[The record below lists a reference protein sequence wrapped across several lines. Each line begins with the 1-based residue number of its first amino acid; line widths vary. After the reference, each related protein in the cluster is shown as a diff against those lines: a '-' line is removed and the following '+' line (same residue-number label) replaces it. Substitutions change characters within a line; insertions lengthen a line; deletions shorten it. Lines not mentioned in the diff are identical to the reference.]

1 MAKIPLFQYDKE
13 ESDIEIGVLHVL
25 KTIIQ
30 ERRSIKRFNGKP
42 VALSDVSAVLE
53 GASWAPNHGCREPWR
68 FVVAA
73 EAGLEAMRNTLKE
86 CTIPKW
92 NQLSEEELKQKTAG
106 FGLPGAFVFVIV
118 PEDPRQKERLE
129 DFSAASA
136 LIQNAQLL
144 AWEQGI
150 GTCWKTPAWIDAP
163 KFRQA
168 LDVKPGERILAMLQF
183 GYYDEL
189 PKAKE
194 RTPIEEKITYFG

>member
-1 MAKIPLFQYDKE
+1 M
-13 ESDIEIGVLHVL
+13 L

-30 ERRSIKRFNGKP
+30 ERRSIKKFNGQP
-42 VALSDVSAVLE
+42 VAAADVTAVLE
-53 GASWAPNHGCREPWR
+53 DAAWAPNHGNREPWR

-73 EAGLEAMRNTLKE
+73 ENGLTAIRETLKE

-92 NQLSEEELKQKTAG
+92 NTLSPEELEQKTAG
-106 FGLPGAFVFVIV
+106 FKLPGAFVFVVV

-144 AWEQGI
+144 AWEKDI
-150 GTCWKTPAWIDAP
+150 GTCWKTPPWIDAP

-168 LDVKPGERILAMLQF
+168 LGVLPGERILAMVQF

-189 PKAKE
+189 PKAKA
-194 RTPIEEKITYFG
+194 RTPISEKITYFS

>member
-1 MAKIPLFQYDKE
+1 M
-13 ESDIEIGVLHVL
+13 L

-30 ERRSIKRFNGKP
+30 ERRSIKKFNGKP
-42 VALSDVSAVLE
+42 V
-53 GASWAPNHGCREPWR
+53 GASVITELLETAAWAPNHGNREPWR

-73 EAGLEAMRNTLKE
+73 EGGLETIRNTLKE

-92 NQLSEEELKQKTAG
+92 NTLSPEELEPKIAG
-106 FGLPGAFVFVIV
+106 FKLPGAFVFVIV

-144 AWEQGI
+144 AWEKGI

-163 KFRQA
+163 KFREA
-168 LDVKPGERILAMLQF
+168 IGVKPGERILAMLQF

>member
-1 MAKIPLFQYDKE
+1 MGSDCLGIEVLLLIKKI
-13 ESDIEIGVLHVL
+13 IE
-25 KTIIQ
+25 
-30 ERRSIKRFNGKP
+30 ERRSIKKFNGTP
-42 VALSDVSAVLE
+42 VAGSDITAILQD
-53 GASWAPNHGCREPWR
+53 AAWAPNHGNREPWR
-68 FVVAA
+68 FVVAV
-73 EAGLEAMRNTLKE
+73 ENGLDAIRSVLKE
-86 CTIPKW
+86 CTIPNWKS
-92 NQLSEEELKQKTAG
+92 LSLEELAKKTEG
-106 FGLPGAFVFVIV
+106 FQLPGAFVFVIV

-144 AWEQGI
+144 AWEKGI

-168 LDVKPGERILAMLQF
+168 IGIKPGERVLALLQF

-189 PKAKE
+189 PKAKA

>member
-1 MAKIPLFQYDKE
+1 MFNL
-13 ESDIEIGVLHVL
+13 L

-30 ERRSIKRFNGKP
+30 ERRSIKKFNGKS
-42 VALSDVSAVLE
+42 VALSDITAVLE
-53 GASWAPNHGCREPWR
+53 DAAWAPNHGNREPWR

-73 EAGLEAMRNTLKE
+73 EKGLEAIRTTIKE
-86 CTIPKW
+86 CTVPKW
-92 NQLSEEELKQKTAG
+92 NMLAPEELEQKTAG
-106 FGLPGAFVFVIV
+106 FKLPGAFVFVIV
-118 PEDPRQKERLE
+118 PEDLRQKERLE

-144 AWEQGI
+144 AWEKGI

-168 LDVKPGERILAMLQF
+168 LGVKPGERILAMLQF

>member
-1 MAKIPLFQYDKE
+1 M
-13 ESDIEIGVLHVL
+13 L
-25 KTIIQ
+25 KNIIR
-30 ERRSIKRFNGKP
+30 ERRSIKKFNGKP
-42 VALSDVSAVLE
+42 VALSDVTAVLE
-53 GASWAPNHGCREPWR
+53 DAVWAPNHGCREPWR

-73 EAGLEAMRNTLKE
+73 EEGLQAMRETLKE

-92 NQLSEEELKQKTAG
+92 NMLPEEELRKKAAG
-106 FGLPGAFVFVIV
+106 FALPGAFVFVIV

-150 GTCWKTPAWIDAP
+150 GTCWKTPAWLDAP
-163 KFRQA
+163 KFREA
-168 LDVKPGERILAMLQF
+168 LGVKPGERILALLQF

-189 PKAKE
+189 PQAKE
-194 RTPIEEKITYFG
+194 RMPVQEKITYFK